1 MLNNK
6 IFIASLLSTLLFLGY
21 NNHAIADSAEI
32 VIENMTSVQIPHQS
46 FASVLINDTL
56 HTLLPDHYE
65 KITVPTNTLII
76 ILLHSLSFDDRLMD
90 PSHFDNCKK
99 TFVLQDGEVINM
111 YMVGKVPEGIIECRY
126 Y

>member
-1 MLNNK
+1 MLNK
-6 IFIASLLSTLLFLGY
+6 RKFIASLLWAVLSAGY
-21 NNHAIADSAEI
+21 TNHVIADSAEI

-46 FASVLINDTL
+46 LASISIMNTL

-65 KITVPTNTLII
+65 KITVPTNTLITI
-76 ILLHSLSFDDRLMD
+76 QLHSLSFDDRWMD
-90 PSHFDNCKK
+90 PSHFDNCSKS
-99 TFVLQDGEVINM
+99 FILQNGEGLNM